1 MNDRSLFRTLV
12 VVLLSGW
19 LGLFILIP
27 NLMVLI
33 TSFLER
39 DEVSLLRPVF
49 SPDSYL
55 RLVDPVYLQVFLHS
69 FSMALLATMLC
80 LLIGYPFAF
89 LLARTR
95 AGLRQVLLVLV
106 IIPFWTN
113 SLVRTYAIK
122 TILTVRGLLNGL
134 LQGLGIIDEP
144 LRLLYTGPS
153 VIAGLVYVLLPF
165 MVLPLFASI
174 EKLEP
179 VLLEAAV
186 DLGAGKVQTFR
197 RVIIPL
203 TMPGIVAG
211 CLMVFLPALGM
222 FYVSDLLGGAKDLLI
237 GNFIK
242 NQFLDARDWP
252 FGAAASVTLTLMMAA
267 LLLVYAW
274 SRRRLGQKELDA

>member
-27 NLMVLI
+27 NLMVLVA
-33 TSFLER
+33 SFLER

-69 FSMALLATMLC
+69 FSMAFLATVLC

-95 AGLRQVLLVLV
+95 SGLRQALLVLV

-122 TILTVRGLLNGL
+122 TILTVRGLFNGV

-186 DLGAGKVQTFR
+186 DLGAGKIQTFR

-267 LLLVYAW
+267 LLLVYGW